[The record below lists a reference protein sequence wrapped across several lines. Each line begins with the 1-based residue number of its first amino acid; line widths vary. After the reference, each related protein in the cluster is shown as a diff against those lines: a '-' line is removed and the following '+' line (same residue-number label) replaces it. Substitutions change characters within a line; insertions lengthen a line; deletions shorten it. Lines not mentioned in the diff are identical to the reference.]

1 MSVDATCLEVP
12 DTPRNERFFKRKGAT
27 RPDKRESAF
36 PLAQIVGW
44 LDSGQ
49 RLLCDLLIRSCRCG
63 EQGPGLTL
71 IRRRA
76 EPGQIILW
84 DCGFSGVHAL
94 AKACQE
100 KGAHFLGRIRSNV
113 YRQAAGVLSDGS
125 YLVWLEPGEGSS
137 PRDKPMLARIIEY
150 KFGADGQRIRII
162 TDLLHELA
170 YPAEELA
177 ALYRE
182 RWEIENVFDEFKTHL
197 LQGRPAGKATAIRA
211 QRPAGVVQE
220 IDGLALAHRVVR
232 ALMAAAAA
240 ATRQKLDPDR
250 LSFTNSLGALRR
262 PCPKSLRPRSKRY
275 PPLVNPFAR
284 PNRSRAPAPAAQG
297 KTTLPARRETP
308 IHPLAYSQSSSRR
321 YYRPFYSFICSSTPQ
336 ILKDT
341 ALSLRE
347 TPSLGASPRI
357 PTRATNIL
365 LFLAAYFIEQV
376 KGGLSGPKVFSGLAA
391 LQGAKKFQEAPNQ
404 KPSNA
409 FKIRCATIRANF

>member
-1 MSVDATCLEVP
+1 MTTLSPATSLEAQSPAAAAKLPEQPQGYGVQELLGAVSRSLPLEAIGQALEATGKQSQRKRKLPAELVVQWIVALGLVSNASSCQVLGYLWPPDKPLPTKSSLSKARYRLGPRPLAALWRQSIKPAAAALSPQQAPWAFYQGLRIMSVDATCLEVP

-262 PCPKSLRPRSKRY
+262 PCPKSLRPRSKR
-275 PPLVNPFAR
+275 
-284 PNRSRAPAPAAQG
+284 
-297 KTTLPARRETP
+297 
-308 IHPLAYSQSSSRR
+308 
-321 YYRPFYSFICSSTPQ
+321 
-336 ILKDT
+336 
-341 ALSLRE
+341 
-347 TPSLGASPRI
+347 
-357 PTRATNIL
+357 
-365 LFLAAYFIEQV
+365 
-376 KGGLSGPKVFSGLAA
+376 
-391 LQGAKKFQEAPNQ
+391 
-404 KPSNA
+404 
-409 FKIRCATIRANF
+409 